1 MRVAAGRTSRKLLHS
16 PVESQSGQVMAA
28 SEGSVGLTV
37 YFNVRTVGPVGRL
50 AEARERGIGMSISFL
65 SHGTARKGKTEGQ
78 ASLCGRS
85 TKCTSNS
92 CLNKVEFC
100 SRCPPKNTVFFS
112 RITASVRQSCRE
124 RNPLPPRSSNW
135 QMRADGKVT
144 EFYLLTLEGGHF
156 TSSLSK
162 EPSPSLSPGSEG
174 YQPPQFP
181 FKLLI
186 KYPEIKATL
195 RVYLF

>member
-16 PVESQSGQVMAA
+16 PGESQSGQVMAA
-28 SEGSVGLTV
+28 SEGSVELTV

-65 SHGTARKGKTEGQ
+65 SHGIAREGKTEGQ

-100 SRCPPKNTVFFS
+100 SQCPPKNTVFFS

-144 EFYLLTLEGGHF
+144 ELYLLTLEGGHF
-156 TSSLSK
+156 MSSPSK
-162 EPSPSLSPGSEG
+162 ELSLSLSPGSEG

>member
-16 PVESQSGQVMAA
+16 PGESQSGQVMAA

-78 ASLCGRS
+78 ASLCGKS

-100 SRCPPKNTVFFS
+100 SRCPPKNAVFFS

-156 TSSLSK
+156 VSSLSK